1 MVPSAERDS
10 ELVTYLAT
18 ERAGLRESKMVGVRG
33 RAAADE
39 TRLLGDI
46 AKVLPVA
53 IAPRSRD
60 CEDAL
65 IDAHLIG
72 AGFIHLANLVTTSVA
87 TFRRVHVH
95 DLSAFGRQ
103 ELGEPFFKR
112 FLQDLCIF
120 CSEPV
125 LGSKSSP
132 CPLGRTFTRSQP
144 SDLAQ

>member
-72 AGFIHLANLVTTSVA
+72 AGFIHLANLVTTSAA

-120 CSEPV
+120 CAEPI
-125 LGSKSSP
+125 LGCKSSLRP
-132 CPLGRTFTRSQP
+132 VRCTLLRLQA
-144 SDLAQ
+144 SDLAH